1 LTAYTQPENVQ
12 FEMHHLSKEV
22 YEKNAAEA
30 GLVELMWNGYAIPED
45 GRNAGGY
52 WDAFKKRPS
61 FEICTARCSV
71 L

>member
-1 LTAYTQPENVQ
+1 MTAYTQPENVQ

-30 GLVELMWNGYAIPED
+30 GLVELMWNGHVITED
-45 GRNAGGY
+45 GREEGGY
-52 WDAFKKRPS
+52 WDAFEKRPS
-61 FEICTARCSV
+61 FEICTARRCV